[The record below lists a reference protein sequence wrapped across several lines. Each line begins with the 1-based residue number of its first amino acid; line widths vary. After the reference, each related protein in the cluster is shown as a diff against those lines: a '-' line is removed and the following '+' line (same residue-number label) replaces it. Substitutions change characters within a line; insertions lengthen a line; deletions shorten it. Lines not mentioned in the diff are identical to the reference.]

1 MMMTIRHGA
10 AQLTLPVDGAFD
22 LAQARRVLE
31 QAVALPE
38 GRLAID
44 LRGLREIHDSAL
56 AWLVAGLGASN
67 HPVDLQGLTDHQR
80 RMLHYLA
87 PRRPAPKAPLEDAS

>member
-1 MMMTIRHGA
+1 MTIQHGA
-10 AQLTLPVDGAFD
+10 SRLTLPVDGAFD
-22 LAQARRVLE
+22 LAQARLVLE
-31 QAVALPE
+31 RAVTLPE

-56 AWLVAGLGASN
+56 ACLVAGLWASN
-67 HPVDLQGLTDHQR
+67 HAVDLQGLTDHQR

-87 PRRPAPKAPLEDAS
+87 PRRPAPAAPVEDAP